1 MSRNVSLLKLH
12 IGRFAGLCDLSLE
25 FRPDRPNLVIAANR
39 AGKTTV
45 CEFIRF
51 MFYGMDVA
59 SGRFFP
65 WEGERTVSGSLSLLW
80 GNERYDISRMQS
92 GQSAGHVSVVE
103 AATEREVNLGDKTP
117 GEYFLG
123 LDSWLYD
130 RTVYCQQKQ
139 NAKIQEDL
147 SVEALDRFA
156 AVFSEGR
163 GVYSEVQR
171 LTDAKNRLMNKDKTG
186 QIDELMARRKEF
198 EMRQTEIERRRAQII
213 QTEKQLSECEN
224 RMADISRQ
232 IVLTKAELKD
242 HGDLRAADSLTA
254 LKDEIEQNESKLR
267 VLATDARIG
276 QILPNRVA
284 AEELR
289 LHYSDYCRLGAKLT
303 EAKETL
309 MLSEDNLKLHG
320 NTFGADVDE
329 ERVEEAKRTV
339 DSSRKW
345 RVFFLSLAV
354 FFAVLGVGVFSLL
367 AFGPAALP
375 IINAALVGLVFAI
388 FTAGSLLC
396 TSVYRMRI
404 DRAVGELGADTLD
417 AFYAMYD
424 EYLAHRRSQDLYREQ
439 IAKEQAKIRALQER
453 ASEILGELSRFAP
466 GVQGAKEICESCVNL
481 LNAYATFCELGER
494 IKELREKYRLLS
506 GEENE
511 VSVPEEQ
518 GEILALERRLMQ
530 LSQTNE
536 QLYAQKTTLETT
548 LAELRSYGD
557 PSRELAELSGQ
568 NEQGLLNLF
577 EQYRNLEMA
586 LEHARDAQD
595 RFEKSFKAPIA
606 EEINNLLSFVLEPGE
621 SFEFGDR
628 FDLRYKRGDRRFALS
643 EAGGGLSEL
652 ASLAMRFCVARRAI
666 SHNIPLVFDESFTY
680 IDERSKRALSD
691 LLNEKQA
698 QTLIFASGSDIV
710 SAFSAGAVIQTFGS
724 AL

>member
-12 IGRFAGLCDLSLE
+12 IGRFAGLCDLALE

-51 MFYGMDVA
+51 MFYGMDVQ

-65 WEGERTVSGSLSLLW
+65 WEGERTVSGTLSILW
-80 GNERYDISRMQS
+80 GDERYDISRMQS

-103 AATEREVNLGDKTP
+103 SQTGREVSLGDKTP

-123 LDSWLYD
+123 IDSWLYD

-147 SVEALDRFA
+147 SVEALDRLA
-156 AVFSEGR
+156 AVFSDGA
-163 GVYSEVQR
+163 GVYSEVKR
-171 LTDAKNRLMNKDKTG
+171 LTESKNRLMNKEKNG
-186 QIDELMARRKEF
+186 QIDELMVRRKEY
-198 EMRQTEIERRRAQII
+198 EMRMGEIERRRTQIV
-213 QTEKQLSECEN
+213 QTEKQLSECEL
-224 RMADISRQ
+224 RMSDISRQ

-254 LKDEIEQNESKLR
+254 LKTEIEQNETRLR
-267 VLATDARIG
+267 TLAADARIG

-289 LHYSDYCRLGAKLT
+289 MHYSDYCRLGAKLT
-303 EAKETL
+303 QAKESL

-320 NTFGADVDE
+320 NTFPDG
-329 ERVEEAKRTV
+329 VEDAQVEAVKKTV
-339 DSSRKW
+339 DTSRK
-345 RVFFLSLAV
+345 RGVLFLTLTV
-354 FFAVLGVGVFSLL
+354 LFAVLGVALFAFLQFGPPDMGLLRSLL
-367 AFGPAALP
+367 FGVLLFVVSALM
-375 IINAALVGLVFAI
+375 GLCAYVFR
-388 FTAGSLLC
+388 L
-396 TSVYRMRI
+396 RI
-404 DRAVGELGADTLD
+404 DQSVRPLGAAGADE
-417 AFYAMYD
+417 FYSMYED
-424 EYLAHRRSQDLYREQ
+424 YVSHRRSRAVYREQ
-439 IAKEQAKIRALQER
+439 IQNGQNQIRDLQAQAGVLLK
-453 ASEILGELSRFAP
+453 ELSRFAP
-466 GVQGAKEICESCVNL
+466 GAIGSKEICEKCLSL
-481 LNAYATFCELGER
+481 LQAYSTFCELGER

-506 GEENE
+506 GDENAQKEVVEESE
-511 VSVPEEQ
+511 T
-518 GEILALERRLMQ
+518 LALERRLMQ

-548 LAELRSYGD
+548 LAELRAQGD
-557 PSRELAELSGQ
+557 PGRELNDLVTQ
-568 NEQGLLNLF
+568 NERGLLSLF
-577 EQYRNLEMA
+577 EQYRSLEMS
-586 LEHARDAQD
+586 LELAKDAQT
-595 RFEKSFKAPIA
+595 RFEKSVKNPIA
-606 EEINNLLSFVLEPGE
+606 EEINAMLSFVLEPGE
-621 SFEFGDR
+621 SFEFGEH
-628 FDLRYKRGDRRFALS
+628 FELRYKRGDRRFALS

-652 ASLAMRFCVARRAI
+652 ASLAMRLCVARRALK
-666 SHNIPLVFDESFTY
+666 HNIPLIFDESFTY

-691 LLNEKQA
+691 LLNEKKA